1 MAVHNY
7 FAIAPIWQRRY
18 RGNLEYELRRC
29 SNFFLAGLR
38 FTINMKISAQLR
50 RREVEGIILCFFL
63 ILNTKTK

>member
-38 FTINMKISAQLR
+38 FTINMKIIKTGGGGG
-50 RREVEGIILCFFL
+50 EGIILCFFL